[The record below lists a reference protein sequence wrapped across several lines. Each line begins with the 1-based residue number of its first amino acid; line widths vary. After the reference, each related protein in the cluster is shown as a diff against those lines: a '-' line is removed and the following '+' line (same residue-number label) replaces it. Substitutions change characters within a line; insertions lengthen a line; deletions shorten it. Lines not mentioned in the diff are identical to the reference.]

1 MDFLE
6 GLPFVSSALSYFGQ
20 RSANRTNRDI
30 AYQTNQAN
38 IQSAREQM
46 AFQERMSNTSW
57 QRGVN
62 DMKAAGINPIYAF
75 AQGGASTP
83 GGASIGGTT
92 GAPQQSEFG
101 DLS

>member
-46 AFQERMSNTSW
+46 AF
-57 QRGVN
+57 
-62 DMKAAGINPIYAF
+62 
-75 AQGGASTP
+75 
-83 GGASIGGTT
+83 
-92 GAPQQSEFG
+92 
-101 DLS
+101 